1 VVADCASPHRGF
13 NGKLVPRYPRHCT
26 GNTPWRLSTTDF
38 FDFCER
44 FQRRFRTTMPDE
56 ILLNEA
62 AYAVWQTVKE
72 QGPIELGE
80 VARIANI
87 DQAQVAAAASE
98 AAQGGYFEVFEHTK
112 HQVTVSDG
120 AEELC
125 KRGLPESL
133 ARNKLK
139 SVGNELPMG
148 EFAAWASSAG
158 VAVNDALKWGTA
170 RGLFERVKGDKGP
183 VVRLTRLGTSE
194 TSTDFPDVALLR
206 DVLHWRH
213 SCFLEDLS
221 ENSNP
226 GVVRELLS
234 KRPELAKIKP
244 RTLRTLSLSKKGEA
258 ALASGQVHKIIERN
272 SLTPEDIESGA
283 WREIKLRP
291 YDVKLAAKDV
301 YPAKIHPLRK
311 IIEQTRRAFL
321 EMGFAEVVSPMI
333 ESAFWNFDALFQPQ
347 DHPARDM
354 QDTFYMRHPAETP
367 LPHEWNGLQSVR
379 QSSNPDE
386 RTEVRSTS
394 PNIVDQVRRTHEDG
408 WETGSEGWG
417 YKWSPEV
424 SKQVVL
430 RTHTTAATIR
440 ALAANPDP
448 PGKFFCVG
456 WTYRNE
462 TISFKHLPVFHQV
475 DGIIIDEEANLASL
489 MGTLQE
495 FYSKMGFG
503 RVKFKPAFYPY
514 TEPSIDV
521 VVYME
526 SRGKWLE
533 MGGAGIFRPE
543 VTLPLGCKYPVLA
556 WGLGIERLAMLRFGL
571 SDIRELYRPSLDALE
586 GVPLCR

>member
-1 VVADCASPHRGF
+1 
-13 NGKLVPRYPRHCT
+13 
-26 GNTPWRLSTTDF
+26 
-38 FDFCER
+38 
-44 FQRRFRTTMPDE
+44 MPDE

-72 QGPIELGE
+72 RGPIELGE
-80 VARIANI
+80 VAKHTGI
-87 DQAQVAAAASE
+87 DQAQVSAAATE
-98 AAQGGYFEVFEHTK
+98 AAQHGYFAITEADRDELTVNQGAQHTI
-112 HQVTVSDG
+112 DD
-120 AEELC
+120 
-125 KRGLPESL
+125 GLPERRAVERLL
-133 ARNKLK
+133 ASPRMAMQ
-139 SVGNELPMG
+139 S
-148 EFAAWASSAG
+148 FAEWANANG
-158 VAVNDALKWGTA
+158 LAVSEILKWGIA
-170 RGLFERVKGDKGP
+170 RKWIEREKSESGAFITLTSLGRNAWRGEDEKAIEYALTKGGNVYLDQIP
-183 VVRLTRLGTSE
+183 SSWNIDVDQVR
-194 TSTDFPDVALLR
+194 FLL
-206 DVLHWRH
+206 
-213 SCFLEDLS
+213 E
-221 ENSNP
+221 
-226 GVVRELLS
+226 
-234 KRPELAKIKP
+234 KRPELARIKK
-244 RTLRTLSLSKKGEA
+244 RASRTLSLTNQGKVA
-258 ALASGQVHKIIERN
+258 IDSGRVRKIIERN
-272 SLTPEDIESGA
+272 TLTPEDLESGA

-291 YDVKLAAKDV
+291 YDVTLAAKDV

-321 EMGFAEVVSPMI
+321 EMGFAEVVSPMV

-354 QDTFYMRHPAETP
+354 QDTFYMLHPAEAP
-367 LPHEWNGLQSVR
+367 LPEKGVR
-379 QSSNPDE
+379 NLFHGDASTPGGEKVPD
-386 RTEVRSTS
+386 TFFD
-394 PNIVDQVRRTHEDG
+394 IVENVRRTHEDG

-417 YKWSPEV
+417 YAWSPDV

-440 ALAANPDP
+440 ALAANPNP

-514 TEPSIDV
+514 TEPSVDV

-543 VTLPLGCKYPVLA
+543 VTLPLGCKFPVLA

-571 SDIRELYRPSLDALE
+571 SDIRELFRPSLDALE

>member
-1 VVADCASPHRGF
+1 
-13 NGKLVPRYPRHCT
+13 
-26 GNTPWRLSTTDF
+26 
-38 FDFCER
+38 
-44 FQRRFRTTMPDE
+44 MPDE

-62 AYAVWQTVKE
+62 AYAVWQTVKDR
-72 QGPIELGE
+72 GPIELNRL
-80 VARIANI
+80 AFF
-87 DQAQVAAAASE
+87 AQVDQSQASATVSEASE
-98 AAQGGYFEVFEHTK
+98 KGYFAVESREREQLVPTE
-112 HQVTVSDG
+112 G
-120 AEELC
+120 AIERMRSL
-125 KRGLPESL
+125 LPE
-133 ARNKLK
+133 
-139 SVGNELPMG
+139 
-148 EFAAWASSAG
+148 FWAA
-158 VAVNDALKWGTA
+158 DALERSGGQMYMGDFATWAKSNSIQVNEAIKWGTA
-170 RGLFERVKGDKGP
+170 REWFGSEKDEKGKKIVLTDIGRKRTSRRQQDLRAVELATEKAKTSNELFLDELVVLGGDP
-183 VVRLTRLGTSE
+183 PIDVDVVRK
-194 TSTDFPDVALLR
+194 
-206 DVLHWRH
+206 
-213 SCFLEDLS
+213 
-221 ENSNP
+221 
-226 GVVRELLS
+226 LLS
-234 KRPELAKIKP
+234 GRPELAKIKK
-244 RTLRTLSLSKKGEA
+244 RNERIVSLSSFGKDIEIKP
-258 ALASGQVHKIIERN
+258 VKERN
-272 SLTPEDIESGA
+272 TLTPEDLESGD

-291 YDVKLAAKDV
+291 YDIKLAAKDV

-321 EMGFAEVVSPMI
+321 EMGFTEVVSPMV

-354 QDTFYMRHPAETP
+354 QDTFYMREPAVAP
-367 LPHEWNGLQSVR
+367 LP
-379 QSSNPDE
+379 DDK
-386 RTEVRSTS
+386 
-394 PNIVDQVRRTHEDG
+394 IVDPVRRTHEDG

-417 YKWSPEV
+417 YTWSPER
-424 SKQVVL
+424 SRQVVL

-440 ALAANPDP
+440 ALAANPNP

-514 TEPSIDV
+514 TEPSVDV

-526 SRGKWLE
+526 SRGKWIE

-556 WGLGIERLAMLRFGL
+556 WGLGIERLAMIRFGV
-571 SDIRELYRPSLDALE
+571 SDIRELYGTSLDALE

>member
-1 VVADCASPHRGF
+1 VHQSQVSAIVTDGAAQDFFQIKERDREQIIPTKEGIELFHGHGLPEQRAAKFLNDEG
-13 NGKLVPRYPRHCT
+13 GWVPLPKFIEWAKVT
-26 GNTPWRLSTTDF
+26 NTPVNEVFKWGSARNWI
-38 FDFCER
+38 ER
-44 FQRRFRTTMPDE
+44 TK
-56 ILLNEA
+56 
-62 AYAVWQTVKE
+62 KE
-72 QGPIELGE
+72 QIPSVKLTEAGRQAISQSPRNE
-80 VARIANI
+80 VDLWALYVASLEAEKSTPFYLDQCDEDKQSTIRARIAN
-87 DQAQVAAAASE
+87 
-98 AAQGGYFEVFEHTK
+98 
-112 HQVTVSDG
+112 
-120 AEELC
+120 
-125 KRGLPESL
+125 
-133 ARNKLK
+133 
-139 SVGNELPMG
+139 
-148 EFAAWASSAG
+148 
-158 VAVNDALKWGTA
+158 
-170 RGLFERVKGDKGP
+170 
-183 VVRLTRLGTSE
+183 
-194 TSTDFPDVALLR
+194 
-206 DVLHWRH
+206 
-213 SCFLEDLS
+213 
-221 ENSNP
+221 
-226 GVVRELLS
+226 
-234 KRPELAKIKP
+234 RPELGKIKK
-244 RTLRTLSLSKKGEA
+244 RTERIVSITGNGAEALRSLAGVVK
-258 ALASGQVHKIIERN
+258 ERN
-272 SLTPEDIESGA
+272 TLTPDDIESGA

-354 QDTFYMRHPAETP
+354 QDTFYMRDPAEAP
-367 LPHEWNGLQSVR
+367 LP
-379 QSSNPDE
+379 DAK
-386 RTEVRSTS
+386 
-394 PNIVDQVRRTHEDG
+394 IVEPVRRTHEDG
-408 WETGSEGWG
+408 WETDSEGWG
-417 YKWSPEV
+417 YSWSPER

-440 ALAANPDP
+440 ALAANPNP

-475 DGIIIDEEANLASL
+475 DGIIVDEEANLASL

-514 TEPSIDV
+514 TEPSVDV

>member
-1 VVADCASPHRGF
+1 
-13 NGKLVPRYPRHCT
+13 
-26 GNTPWRLSTTDF
+26 
-38 FDFCER
+38 
-44 FQRRFRTTMPDE
+44 MPDE

-62 AYAVWQTVKE
+62 AYDVWRTVKE
-72 QGPIELGE
+72 RGPIELGE
-80 VARIANI
+80 VVKHTSV
-87 DQAQVAAAASE
+87 DQAQVSAAATE
-98 AAQGGYFEVFEHTK
+98 AEKAGFFQIRERERDELV
-112 HQVTVSDG
+112 VSDS
-120 AEELC
+120 A
-125 KRGLPESL
+125 RGLIEAQLPEIR
-133 ARNKLK
+133 AAEKLK
-139 SVGNELPMG
+139 AVGGKLSMQ
-148 EFAAWASSAG
+148 EFAAWAKETG
-158 VAVNDALKWGTA
+158 VAVNDAIKWGTA
-170 RGLFERVKGDKGP
+170 RGTIERRKVADVA
-183 VVRLTRLGTSE
+183 VVALIAGHESLTR
-194 TSTDFPDVALLR
+194 PDADLRLLNKL
-206 DVLHWRH
+206 DYQG
-213 SCFLEDLS
+213 SCYLDELS
-221 ENSNP
+221 AEENP
-226 GVVRELLS
+226 RRVHELLS
-234 KRPELAKIKP
+234 KRPELAKIKS
-244 RTLRTLSLSKKGEA
+244 RTSRTLSLSDEGKA
-258 ALASGQVHKIIERN
+258 ALETGRIRVVKERN
-272 SLTPEDIESGA
+272 TLTPEDIESGA
-283 WREIKLRP
+283 WREVKLRP
-291 YDVKLAAKDV
+291 YDVTLAAKDV

-321 EMGFAEVVSPMI
+321 EMGFAEVASPMI

-367 LPHEWNGLQSVR
+367 LPDAKVVE
-379 QSSNPDE
+379 P
-386 RTEVRSTS
+386 
-394 PNIVDQVRRTHEDG
+394 VRRTHEDG

-417 YKWSPEV
+417 YTWSPER
-424 SKQVVL
+424 SRQVVL

-440 ALAANPDP
+440 ALAANPNP

-475 DGIIIDEEANLASL
+475 DGIVVDEEANLASL

-514 TEPSIDV
+514 TEPSVDV

-543 VTLPLGCKYPVLA
+543 VTLPLSCKYPVLA
-556 WGLGIERLAMLRFGL
+556 WGLGIERLAMLRFGF

>member
-1 VVADCASPHRGF
+1 MRSGQPAPLQLGCSGR
-13 NGKLVPRYPRHCT
+13 
-26 GNTPWRLSTTDF
+26 TDIF
-38 FDFCER
+38 ISDLA
-44 FQRRFRTTMPDE
+44 FRPMSDE

-72 QGPIELGE
+72 RGPIELGE
-80 VARIANI
+80 VVKLTGV
-87 DQAQVAAAASE
+87 DQAQVSAAATEASQIGFFAITE
-98 AAQGGYFEVFEHTK
+98 TDRDEL
-112 HQVTVSDG
+112 TVSEG
-120 AEELC
+120 ARGLIEA
-125 KRGLPESL
+125 GLPEFRAAQKLNESGGKL
-133 ARNKLK
+133 AM
-139 SVGNELPMG
+139 SD
-148 EFAAWASSAG
+148 FAAWAKETG
-158 VAVNDALKWGTA
+158 IAVNDAIKWGTA
-170 RGLFERVKGDKGP
+170 RGTIERAKGDRGA
-183 VVRLTRLGTSE
+183 VLVLTAAGKSSL
-194 TSTDFPDVALLR
+194 DKPDVDVGLLKK
-206 DVLHWRH
+206 LNYQG
-213 SCFLEDLS
+213 SCFLDELPAADEPKRVTDL
-221 ENSNP
+221 
-226 GVVRELLS
+226 LA
-234 KRPELAKIKP
+234 KRPELAKIKKRTA
-244 RTLRTLSLSKKGEA
+244 RTL
-258 ALASGQVHKIIERN
+258 ALTPQGITVLDSGRARKIIERN
-272 SLTPEDIESGA
+272 TLTPEDLESGA

-291 YDVKLAAKDV
+291 YDVTLAAKDV

-321 EMGFAEVVSPMI
+321 EMGFAEVVSPMV

-354 QDTFYMRHPAETP
+354 QDTFYMRDPAVAP
-367 LPHEWNGLQSVR
+367 LPGEDSDQLRIADCGLRIEGGKSEIR
-379 QSSNPDE
+379 NPKPE
-386 RTEVRSTS
+386 
-394 PNIVDQVRRTHEDG
+394 IVDNVRRTHEDG

-417 YKWSPEV
+417 YTWSPEV
-424 SKQVVL
+424 SRQVVL

-440 ALAANPDP
+440 ALAAHCGRGGGPPGSLPLAAHSSGSHP

-514 TEPSIDV
+514 TEPSVDV

-526 SRGKWLE
+526 SRGKWIE

-556 WGLGIERLAMLRFGL
+556 WGLGIERLAMIRFGL

-586 GVPLCR
+586 GVPLWR

>member
-1 VVADCASPHRGF
+1 MA
-13 NGKLVPRYPRHCT
+13 
-26 GNTPWRLSTTDF
+26 
-38 FDFCER
+38 
-44 FQRRFRTTMPDE
+44 DE

-72 QGPIELGE
+72 RGPIELGE
-80 VARIANI
+80 VAKLTGI
-87 DQAQVAAAASE
+87 DQAQVSAAAME
-98 AAQGGYFEVFEHTK
+98 AAQHGFFDITEAGR
-112 HQVTVSDG
+112 
-120 AEELC
+120 EELVPSEGS
-125 KRGLPESL
+125 REAVGIRLPEQL
-133 ARNKLK
+133 AAKAIYDAGSKMTMADFVEWTK
-139 SVGNELPMG
+139 SANSQVNE
-148 EFAAWASSAG
+148 
-158 VAVNDALKWGTA
+158 VIKWGTA
-170 RGLFERVKGDKGP
+170 RGWLQRDKDSTG
-183 VVRLTRLGTSE
+183 VYIVLTEAGKDAVGE
-194 TSTDFPDVALLR
+194 GMADVDVVALRRARESGSIFLDEIDPPDR
-206 DVLHWRH
+206 DRVRALLGNRP
-213 SCFLEDLS
+213 DLGKIKKRT
-221 ENSNP
+221 E
-226 GVVRELLS
+226 RTAELLGS
-234 KRPELAKIKP
+234 GLDA
-244 RTLRTLSLSKKGEA
+244 LRS
-258 ALASGQVHKIIERN
+258 QVRVVIERN
-272 SLTPEDIESGA
+272 SLTPEDLESGA
-283 WREIKLRP
+283 WKEIKLRP

-321 EMGFAEVVSPMI
+321 EMGFAEVVSPMV

-354 QDTFYMRHPAETP
+354 QDTFYMLHPAEAP
-367 LPHEWNGLQSVR
+367 LPDKAILESVK
-379 QSSNPDE
+379 Q
-386 RTEVRSTS
+386 
-394 PNIVDQVRRTHEDG
+394 THENG
-408 WETGSEGWG
+408 WTTGSEGWG
-417 YKWSPEV
+417 YIWSPER

-440 ALAANPDP
+440 ALAANPNP

-514 TEPSIDV
+514 TEPSVDV

-543 VTLPLGCKYPVLA
+543 VTLPLGCNYPVLA

-571 SDIRELYRPSLDALE
+571 SDIRELYRPNLDALE
-586 GVPLCR
+586 EVPLCR

>member
-1 VVADCASPHRGF
+1 
-13 NGKLVPRYPRHCT
+13 
-26 GNTPWRLSTTDF
+26 
-38 FDFCER
+38 
-44 FQRRFRTTMPDE
+44 MPDD

-62 AYAVWQTVKE
+62 AYAVWQTVNE
-72 QGPIELGE
+72 RGPIELG
-80 VARIANI
+80 RIAEITRI
-87 DQAQVAAAASE
+87 DQAQVSAAATE
-98 AAQGGYFEVFEHTK
+98 AAQRGFIEIQEREREEIA
-112 HQVTVSDG
+112 VSESARG
-120 AEELC
+120 LIEA
-125 KRGLPESL
+125 GLPEYR
-133 ARNKLK
+133 AAKKLME
-139 SVGNELPMG
+139 SGGILPMS
-148 EFAAWASSAG
+148 EFAAWAKAEG
-158 VAVNDALKWGTA
+158 IAVNDAIKWGTA
-170 RGLFERVKGDKGP
+170 RGALERGKSEQGAILVLTP
-183 VVRLTRLGTSE
+183 VGRHSIHTADADWR
-194 TSTDFPDVALLR
+194 LLR
-206 DVLHWRH
+206 KLEYQG
-213 SCFLEDLS
+213 SCYADELQNDEQ
-221 ENSNP
+221 P
-226 GVVRELLS
+226 ARVIQLLS
-234 KRPELAKIKP
+234 NRPELAKIKKRTT
-244 RTLRTLSLSKKGEA
+244 RTLTLTAKGKA
-258 ALASGQVHKIIERN
+258 AWDDQRVRKIIERTT
-272 SLTPEDIESGA
+272 LTPEDIESGA

-291 YDVKLAAKDV
+291 YDVTLAAKDV

-321 EMGFAEVVSPMI
+321 EMGFAEVASPMI

-354 QDTFYMRHPAETP
+354 QDTFYMRDPVEAP
-367 LPHEWNGLQSVR
+367 LPDARVMD
-379 QSSNPDE
+379 P
-386 RTEVRSTS
+386 
-394 PNIVDQVRRTHEDG
+394 VRRTHEDG

-417 YKWSPEV
+417 YTWSPER

-440 ALAANPDP
+440 ALAANPNP

-475 DGIIIDEEANLASL
+475 DGIIVDEEANLASL

-514 TEPSIDV
+514 TEPSVDV

-526 SRGKWLE
+526 SRKKWLE

-543 VTLPLGCKYPVLA
+543 VTLPLGCRYPVLA

-571 SDIRELYRPSLDALE
+571 DDIRDLYSSNLDALE

>member
-1 VVADCASPHRGF
+1 VFVV
-13 NGKLVPRYPRHCT
+13 
-26 GNTPWRLSTTDF
+26 
-38 FDFCER
+38 
-44 FQRRFRTTMPDE
+44 
-56 ILLNEA
+56 LNDNA
-62 AYAVWQTVKE
+62 KSALQ
-72 QGPIELGE
+72 
-80 VARIANI
+80 
-87 DQAQVAAAASE
+87 DQYQDVDIFALW
-98 AAQGGYFEVFEHTK
+98 F
-112 HQVTVSDG
+112 DG
-120 AEELC
+120 A
-125 KRGLPESL
+125 
-133 ARNKLK
+133 
-139 SVGNELPMG
+139 
-148 EFAAWASSAG
+148 F
-158 VAVNDALKWGTA
+158 
-170 RGLFERVKGDKGP
+170 
-183 VVRLTRLGTSE
+183 
-194 TSTDFPDVALLR
+194 
-206 DVLHWRH
+206 
-213 SCFLEDLS
+213 EDLNLPA
-221 ENSNP
+221 EKKDR
-226 GVVRELLS
+226 VRKLLG
-234 KRPELAKIKP
+234 KRPELAKLKI
-244 RTLRTLSLSKKGEA
+244 RTDRVLAITSKGATALRSA
-258 ALASGQVHKIIERN
+258 RRIIERN
-272 SLTPEDIESGA
+272 TLTPEDLESGA

-291 YDVKLAAKDV
+291 YDVTLAAKDV

-321 EMGFAEVVSPMI
+321 EMGFAEVVSPMV

-354 QDTFYMRHPAETP
+354 QDTFYMRDPATAP
-367 LPHEWNGLQSVR
+367 LP
-379 QSSNPDE
+379 PDGVV
-386 RTEVRSTS
+386 T
-394 PNIVDQVRRTHEDG
+394 PVRRTHEDG

-417 YKWSPEV
+417 YTWSADV

-440 ALAANPDP
+440 ALAANPNP

-514 TEPSIDV
+514 TEPSVDV

-526 SRGKWLE
+526 SRGKWIE

-556 WGLGIERLAMLRFGL
+556 WGLGIERLAMIRFGL

>member
-1 VVADCASPHRGF
+1 LYRQIMA
-13 NGKLVPRYPRHCT
+13 
-26 GNTPWRLSTTDF
+26 
-38 FDFCER
+38 
-44 FQRRFRTTMPDE
+44 DE

-62 AYAVWQTVKE
+62 AYAVWRVVKE
-72 QGPIELGE
+72 RGPIEVGE
-80 VARIANI
+80 VVKQTGV
-87 DQAQVAAAASE
+87 DQAQVSAAATE
-98 AAQGGYFEVFEHTK
+98 AAEHG
-112 HQVTVSDG
+112 HFRVDEREREELTVSEG
-120 AEELC
+120 ARELVEG
-125 KRGLPESL
+125 GLPEQR
-133 ARNKLK
+133 AAKKLLDAGGK
-139 SVGNELPMG
+139 MPMG
-148 EFAAWASSAG
+148 DFAAWAKSENI
-158 VAVNDALKWGTA
+158 AVNDAIKWGTA
-170 RGLFERVKGDKGP
+170 RGTIERGKGEGGA
-183 VVRLTRLGTSE
+183 VLVLTNAGREALA
-194 TSTDFPDVALLR
+194 STDVDVTLLR
-206 DVLHWRH
+206 SLNYHGSAYLDGLDATDQSR
-213 SCFLEDLS
+213 
-221 ENSNP
+221 
-226 GVVRELLS
+226 VRELLS
-234 KRPELAKIKP
+234 KRPELAKLKK
-244 RTLRTLSLSKKGEA
+244 RTSRVLSLTDAGKKAFERA
-258 ALASGQVHKIIERN
+258 RKIVERN
-272 SLTPEDIESGA
+272 TLTPEDLESGA
-283 WREIKLRP
+283 WREIRLRP

-301 YPAKIHPLRK
+301 YPAKMHPLRK

-321 EMGFAEVVSPMI
+321 EMGFSEVVSPMI

-354 QDTFYMRHPAETP
+354 QDTFYMADPAEAP
-367 LPHEWNGLQSVR
+367 LPGEERGARSEERGARLPAGSKLDG
-379 QSSNPDE
+379 SSL
-386 RTEVRSTS
+386 
-394 PNIVDQVRRTHEDG
+394 VDRVRRTHEDG

-417 YKWSPEV
+417 YTWSPER

-440 ALAANPDP
+440 ALAANPNP

-514 TEPSIDV
+514 TEPSVDV
-521 VVYME
+521 VVYMD

-571 SDIRELYRPSLDALE
+571 SDIRDLYGTNLNELE
-586 GVPLCR
+586 KVPLWR